1 MSIRLKCS
9 VCGGLDDSFNE
20 FVDISD
26 IYKMMPIICSKC
38 SSKRKSNVEST
49 D

>member
-26 IYKMMPIICSKC
+26 VYKMLPIICSMC
-38 SSKRKSNVEST
+38 SSKQKSTTEST
-49 D
+49 E